1 MPCNRTAPPQRATGP
16 RWQPCTCSI
25 ELNVAAAL
33 IVTLAA
39 WLSGAAV
46 LSRATSGNMSKPPN
60 GTNRFD
66 RIILLTSQL
75 VC

>member
-1 MPCNRTAPPQRATGP
+1 
-16 RWQPCTCSI
+16 
-25 ELNVAAAL
+25 VAAAL